1 MPKWAKVVVI
11 VVVILGIALV
21 AADRV
26 LAMVA
31 ENVLADKVAEQLKSR
46 DITAT
51 GKPDATIE
59 GFPFLTQAAGGEFDA
74 VEVHAA
80 GLKSQGVALTDLTVR
95 ATGVK
100 ADVSALA
107 SGTGE
112 VTAAKVTGTGTVP
125 YSSIAGLLQHADLTI
140 TAENGKLKLR
150 TPFRVAGQTFRVVA
164 TGTVALEN
172 GRVRLTVTDFQ
183 ADGGAL
189 PPGAQ
194 ALLRAL
200 ASKLSQDIALPTLPY
215 DLKLEKIETGNEGL
229 TVHASALNVPL
240 SG

>member
-1 MPKWAKVVVI
+1 MPKAAKIALI
-11 VVVILGIALV
+11 VVVVLGVVVV

-26 LAMVA
+26 LAVVA
-31 ENVLADKVAEQLKSR
+31 ENVLADKVAEQLKTREISS
-46 DITAT
+46 T

-59 GFPFLTQAAGGEFDA
+59 GFPFLTQAAGGEFEA
-74 VEVHAA
+74 VQVHAA
-80 GLKSQGVALTDLTVR
+80 ALKSQGMALTDLTVR

-107 SGTGE
+107 SGKGE

-125 YSSIAGLLQHADLTI
+125 YSSIAGLLQQADLTI
-140 TAENGKLKLR
+140 SAEKGQLKLR

-164 TGTVALEN
+164 SGTVTLEN

-183 ADGGAL
+183 ADGGGL
-189 PPGAQ
+189 PSAAQ
-194 ALLRAL
+194 PLLRAL
-200 ASKLSQDIALPTLPY
+200 ATKLSQDIALPTLPY
-215 DLKLEKIETGNEGL
+215 DLKLEQIEVGNEGL